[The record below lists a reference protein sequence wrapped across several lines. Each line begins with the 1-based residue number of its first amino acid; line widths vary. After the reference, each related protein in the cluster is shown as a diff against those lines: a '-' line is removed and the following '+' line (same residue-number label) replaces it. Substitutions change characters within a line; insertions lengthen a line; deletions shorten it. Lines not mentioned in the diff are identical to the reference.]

1 MLSHYLDNYQEISP
15 AGLFDVDLSL
25 AKDAQVK
32 GDGFMLEQLMDKL
45 LSNAKDFNNGKK
57 PIQVKVSEQNNL
69 VEIRVLNTG
78 PALPKGYEKQIFDG
92 MMSIREANS
101 DDQAHL
107 GLGLFIVKLIAGIP
121 PRQCGS
127 QQSFGRVR

>member
-1 MLSHYLDNYQEISP
+1 M
-15 AGLFDVDLSL
+15 
-25 AKDAQVK
+25 
-32 GDGFMLEQLMDKL
+32 
-45 LSNAKDFNNGKK
+45 
-57 PIQVKVSEQNNL
+57 KVSEQNNL

-107 GLGLFIVKLIAGIP
+107 GLGLFIVKLIAEFHQGNVEASN
-121 PRQCGS
+121 RLDASGDV
-127 QQSFGRVR
+127 FGVEFKIQLPILNSSH